1 MTSVDIPQP
10 TVSYSVSEETR
21 AAFAAEFITDAPDGY
36 YVESGPNMDQITLI
50 NVSKGFRFSV
60 IFDKDD
66 GTCFYPMLINAVMDM
81 GRNAG
86 QVSLLEQENKL
97 LKEQLA
103 IARQN
108 QFGTSSEQQRLPEN
122 IEPVD
127 VQQAEPAAQPDSP
140 KLRLVS
146 NAGRKPLPPHLP
158 REEVKHTLPESECTC
173 ACCNGR
179 MSKIGEDITE
189 RVKYIPARVV
199 VTKHLNAKYVCRKCD
214 RFITASVP
222 KSMVPGSNYGS
233 PEFLAQ
239 IACSKYQFGLPFYR
253 QETLFAQADL
263 SINRTTLSN
272 LMITCAD
279 RLTALHLALKDELLS
294 QRIIHADETTFQV
307 LKETDRKAESKSYAW
322 LFRSAASASHQVVQF
337 EYQPTRAGEH
347 PRTYLQGFK
356 GYLHVDG
363 YAGYNNIPDTLRV
376 GCMAHVRRKFVEAAK
391 VIPEKYTEHA
401 HAQQA
406 IKLIGQL
413 YGIEEKLKGEHHKI
427 KFEVRHK
434 DSMPIL
440 LNLKKWL
447 DDMKP
452 KVLPKSA
459 LGKAIGYAT
468 EQWPTVLR
476 YVDDGELAID
486 NNIAERSIK
495 SFVIGRKNWLF
506 ADSVDGAYANTV
518 MYSLIQTAVANKLDP
533 YKYLIHVFETM
544 PNLHAPEAIK
554 LLLPWNVRLDETLEL
569 LAA

>member
-1 MTSVDIPQP
+1 MNSADLQQS
-10 TVSYSVSEETR
+10 TVSYSISEETR
-21 AAFAAEFITDAPDGY
+21 AAFAEAFISNAPDGY
-36 YVESGPNMDQITLI
+36 YVEPGPDKQQIILS

-66 GTCFYPMLINAVMDM
+66 GTCFYPMLINAVMNM
-81 GRNAG
+81 RRNAG
-86 QVSLLEQENKL
+86 QVNQLEQENRL

-108 QFGTSSEQQRLPEN
+108 QFGTSSEQQHTPAN
-122 IEPVD
+122 IEPVEAQQVEPV
-127 VQQAEPAAQPDSP
+127 VQNKTP
-140 KLRLVS
+140 KLKLVS
-146 NAGRKPLPPHLP
+146 NAGRKPLPQHLP
-158 REEVKHTLPESECTC
+158 REEVKHTLSESECAC
-173 ACCNGR
+173 PCCNGR
-179 MSKIGEDITE
+179 MSKVGEDITE

-199 VTKHLNAKYVCRKCD
+199 VQKHLSAKYVCRKCD
-214 RFITASVP
+214 RFITAPIP

-233 PEFLAQ
+233 PDFLAQ

-253 QETLFAQADL
+253 QETLFAQASL
-263 SINRTTLSN
+263 PVNRTTLAN

-307 LKETDRKAESKSYAW
+307 LKEENRKAESKSYAW
-322 LFRSAASASHQVVQF
+322 LFRSAASAPHQVVQF

-376 GCMAHVRRKFVEAAK
+376 GCMAHVRRKFADAAK
-391 VIPEKYTEHA
+391 VIPEKYAEHA

-406 IKLIGQL
+406 ITLIGQL
-413 YGIEEKLKGEHHKI
+413 YGIEENLKGEHHKV
-427 KFEVRHK
+427 KFEVRQK
-434 DSMPIL
+434 DSIPIL
-440 LNLKKWL
+440 LKLKNWL
-447 DDMKP
+447 ADMKP

-476 YVDDGELAID
+476 YADNGELAID
-486 NNIAERSIK
+486 NNIAERAIK
-495 SFVIGRKNWLF
+495 SFVIAKPGCLATHRQ
-506 ADSVDGAYANTV
+506 AR
-518 MYSLIQTAVANKLDP
+518 
-533 YKYLIHVFETM
+533 M
-544 PNLHAPEAIK
+544 P
-554 LLLPWNVRLDETLEL
+554 VR
-569 LAA
+569 